1 ALVIGGAPGLTGAI
15 VLAARAAARSGA
27 GYVRAAVPASL
38 QDLIAAQLVGPM
50 VFGFGEDE
58 HRALTTSAG
67 PALIEEAARA
77 DARALGSARARA
89 RDPVAEAARARR
101 RCAVGSLARGGA
113 AGARAQARDRAAR
126 ADTAPGR
133 DAAVDR
139 AGRSRAGSTTH
150 RCRARVGAALG
161 RRR

>member
-1 ALVIGGAPGLTGAI
+1 VSPASLASARDLARLVPARDPRAHKGAVGSALVIGGAPGLTGAI

-77 DARALGSARARA
+77 DAVALGCGLSRH
-89 RDPVAEAARARR
+89 DHAAA
-101 RCAVGSLARGGA
+101 LARELA
-113 AGARAQARDRAAR
+113 TRLPKPLVLD
-126 ADTAPGR
+126 AD
-133 DAAVDR
+133 
-139 AGRSRAGSTTH
+139 
-150 RCRARVGAALG
+150 ALWALSP
-161 RRR
+161 